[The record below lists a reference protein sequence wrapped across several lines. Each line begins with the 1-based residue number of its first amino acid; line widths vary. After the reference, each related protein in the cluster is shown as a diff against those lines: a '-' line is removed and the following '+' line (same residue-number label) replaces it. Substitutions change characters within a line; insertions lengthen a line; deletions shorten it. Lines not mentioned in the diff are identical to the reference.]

1 MDDKKE
7 KRIFDKMTVVA
18 GCVFFG
24 AWGIASVYYFCKAVV
39 EFILSLTNG

>member
-18 GCVFFG
+18 GCVFLVHG
-24 AWGIASVYYFCKAVV
+24 VLPQYITIAKQL
-39 EFILSLTNG
+39 LSLYFR

>member
-7 KRIFDKMTVVA
+7 KRIFDKITTVV

-24 AWGIASVYYFCKAVV
+24 AWAIGGTYYFCKAVV
-39 EFILSLTNG
+39 EFIFRNCIK